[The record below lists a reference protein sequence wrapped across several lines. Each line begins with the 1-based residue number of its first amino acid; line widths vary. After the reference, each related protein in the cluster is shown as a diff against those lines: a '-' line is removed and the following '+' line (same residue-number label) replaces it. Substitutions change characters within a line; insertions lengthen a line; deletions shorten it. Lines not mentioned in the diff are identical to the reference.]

1 MPKAESVRG
10 CRGVIT
16 IAVCAAAALPA
27 AAAEQP
33 LWEAGIGVGVLRLPH
48 YRGSDQS
55 HTWVLPVPYF
65 VYRGEFLRADRD
77 GARAVL
83 VDAER
88 LDVDISLAATAPTR
102 SKDNR
107 ARAGMPDLSPTIEIG
122 PNVNYTLARGTQ
134 WKLQARAPVRAAF
147 TLESGP
153 DMIGWLA
160 TPNLNLDVRA
170 QGWNIGVLTGPVFGT
185 RRMNGYFFDVAP
197 EFATVSRPAYRAP
210 GGYAGW
216 RPGERRVAPLRRL
229 LDGRVRRR
237 RQRARR
243 AFRRQPAGAQAR
255 HAGVRHRGV
264 VGVRH
269 LRARRC
275 RVRIERLAAARLA
288 RCRWRGWCCRACC

>member
-1 MPKAESVRG
+1 LSKAERA
-10 CRGVIT
+10 RRFRAA
-16 IAVCAAAALPA
+16 AVVAACAAVTLPA
-27 AAAEQP
+27 AADQP

-65 VYRGEFLRADRD
+65 IYRGEFLRADRD

-88 LDVDISLAATAPTR
+88 LDVDISVAATAPTR
-102 SKDNR
+102 SEDNR
-107 ARAGMPDLSPTIEIG
+107 ARAGMPDLSPTVEIG

-170 QGWNIGVLTGPVFGT
+170 QGWHIGLLTGPIFGT
-185 RRMNGYFFDVAP
+185 RRINGYFFDVAP
-197 EFATVSRPAYRAP
+197 EFATASRPAYRAP

-216 RPGERRVAPLRRL
+216 RLVSGVSRRL
-229 LDGRVRRR
+229 GDFWMGAFITGDTVGSARFEDSPLVRKRGTLAFGFAISWVFGQSGQRVSR
-237 RQRARR
+237 
-243 AFRRQPAGAQAR
+243 
-255 HAGVRHRGV
+255 
-264 VGVRH
+264 
-269 LRARRC
+269 
-275 RVRIERLAAARLA
+275 ED
-288 RCRWRGWCCRACC
+288 